1 MRKFVDALE
10 RRDEEIGKIVGLL
23 YIKQHQKRV
32 EKLEYI
38 LKIKEATDLSMAFS
52 SYRINTL
59 ERTWKL

>member
-1 MRKFVDALE
+1 MKKFMDALE
-10 RRDEEIGKIVGLL
+10 KRDEEIGKIAGLF